1 MHGPPVL
8 EGDLLSNLPTLE
20 DFFKPGMRI
29 ESITGFSDM
38 EDDERI
44 TGLKMDLISPRKE
57 RLSLPSM
64 GVKADDWEL
73 TELKFKSDN

>member
-1 MHGPPVL
+1 
-8 EGDLLSNLPTLE
+8 
-20 DFFKPGMRI
+20 MRI